1 MAISTGEFS
10 YNSSLDWTQAIY
22 NFAASH
28 DSRLSMSDGKIR
40 FDNKFSL
47 SFTNN
52 SATVTYDSDSSTKT
66 IMSGNPYWASSGT
79 CQVMLINDENNFY
92 LTLVRKNYAN
102 QADTGFVVF
111 KSDSGTYYAGGQ
123 SGQNPDYKNI
133 NACPIYDCIDPSVP
147 VLKFGHVANYELET
161 PKIIYSKKVP
171 VVQQTGTGGVDF
183 INSAYSCS
191 SVPFGSNITID
202 GKNYYC
208 AGTNIILALGV

>member
-52 SATVTYDSDSSTKT
+52 SATVTYDSDSSTESKLFDK
-66 IMSGNPYWASSGT
+66 IRFG
-79 CQVMLINDENNFY
+79 NDENNFY

-191 SVPFGSNITID
+191 SVPFGSTITID